1 MYHRRMKDI
10 TMPVSQFKANCLR
23 LLDDVQAK
31 GNRIVITK
39 RGRPVAQ
46 VRPLETGERPL
57 RGMWKDSVTV
67 TGDIVNF
74 DTSKDWESLS

>member
-1 MYHRRMKDI
+1 MKVI
-10 TMPVSQFKANCLR
+10 TIPVSEFKANCLR
-23 LLDDVQAK
+23 LLDEVQAK

-46 VRPLETGERPL
+46 VRPLETEERPL

-67 TGDIVNF
+67 TGDIVEF
-74 DTSKDWESLS
+74 DTSEDWESLS

>member
-1 MYHRRMKDI
+1 MKVI
-10 TMPVSQFKANCLR
+10 TIPVSEFKANCLR
-23 LLDDVQAK
+23 LLNDVQTK

-46 VRPLETGERPL
+46 VKPVETEERPL

-67 TGDIVNF
+67 VGDIVYF
-74 DTSKDWESLS
+74 DASDDWESVS